1 MKLQFVPLLRLQRDL
16 YTIPRGMS
24 RFHEYIA
31 TMVDASSG
39 DLKLPLTAMNP
50 MGKEHVPAL
59 LDGWIA
65 LDADDIASRAV
76 TDAEC
81 QLGQVPGEF
90 QVCLVIADDAKGT
103 WTNRYFADFGHRF
116 QSKPYHRR
124 GWLTGILWTSDLPS
138 GDAAREAALTTVC
151 RKDTR
156 WPMPAAPCR
165 HSRPTISITHGKHWL
180 TISIQPLGQRFS
192 APTAVISGPCRRIM
206 RSGSSGAATTS
217 VYSGFIRRHDVDQS

>member
-138 GDAAREAALTTVC
+138 GDAAREAALTTVYRGAYIEQHGYAQTLRDMMAQEGYAMANAGC
-151 RKDTR
+151 ASPSLAPDDLDYTR
-156 WPMPAAPCR
+156 EALAHHLDSTARATILGPHGR
-165 HSRPTISITHGKHWL
+165 HIRTV
-180 TISIQPLGQRFS
+180 S
-192 APTAVISGPCRRIM
+192 AHNA
-206 RSGSSGAATTS
+206 
-217 VYSGFIRRHDVDQS
+217 